1 MRRIRINWAKPG
13 DILGYPIFRKDGAI
27 LLNVGVKLTET
38 YIQQLKDLGITHIYI
53 QDEVSQ
59 DIIVHD
65 PISIETKMEALRV
78 IADNF
83 HRSCRGLKL
92 DIESVRNVV
101 NSIVDEILS
110 SEQILLNLHDIRS
123 FDNYIFSHSLSVTV
137 ISIIVG
143 RRLGYND
150 RFLRD
155 LGIGCML
162 HDIGKLD
169 VPKDILDKPEKL
181 TPEEYEI
188 VKFHT
193 HYGYRRIREQDGDLP
208 ATSAHIA
215 WEHHERYD
223 GSGYPRGLKGEKIH
237 IFSRIASIS
246 DVYDAM
252 TTDRVY
258 RKAYSPSDTIEF
270 IMGGSGTLFDHNI
283 VSAFVK
289 SIAPYPAGDIVLLST
304 GETAIVID
312 VNKDFPLRPIVRI
325 LKDDGWEDVD
335 LMEKTNISIIR
346 SLEE

>member
-1 MRRIRINWAKPG
+1 MRRIKITWAKPG
-13 DILGYPIFRKDGAI
+13 DILGYPILRKDGAI
-27 LLNVGVKLTET
+27 LLNVGVRLTET

-53 QDEVSQ
+53 QDDISQ
-59 DIIVHD
+59 DIIVPD
-65 PISIETKMEALRV
+65 PISIETRMEALRV
-78 IADNF
+78 IEDNF
-83 HRSCRGLKL
+83 HRSCKGLPL
-92 DIESVRNVV
+92 DVESVRKVV

-110 SEQILLNLHDIRS
+110 SDQILLNLHDVKS

-169 VPKDILDKPEKL
+169 VPKEILDKPERL
-181 TPEEYEI
+181 TPEEFEI

-193 HYGYRRIREQDGDLP
+193 HYGYKRLREQDGDIP
-208 ATSAHIA
+208 ATSSHIA
-215 WEHHERYD
+215 LDHHERYD
-223 GSGYPRGLKGEKIH
+223 GSGYPRGLEGEKIH
-237 IFSRIASIS
+237 IFSRIASIA

-258 RKAYSPSDTIEF
+258 RKAYSPSDAIEF
-270 IMGGSGTLFDHNI
+270 IMGGSGTLFDYNVVI
-283 VSAFVK
+283 AFVK
-289 SIAPYPAGDIVLLST
+289 SIAPYPVGDIVLLST

-312 VNKDFPLRPIVRI
+312 VNKDFPLRPIIRI

-335 LMEKTNISIIR
+335 LMKETNISILK

>member
-1 MRRIRINWAKPG
+1 MRRIKITWAKPG

-27 LLNVGVKLTET
+27 LLNSGVKLTEN

-53 QDEVSQ
+53 QDEISQ
-59 DIIVHD
+59 DIIIPD

-83 HRSCRGLKL
+83 YRSCRGLKL
-92 DIESVRNVV
+92 DVESVRNVV

-110 SEQILLNLHDIRS
+110 SEQILLNLHDIKS
-123 FDNYIFSHSLSVTV
+123 FDNYVFSHSLSVTV

-169 VPKDILDKPEKL
+169 IPKEILDKPESL

-193 HYGYRRIREQDGDLP
+193 HYGYRRLRDQNGDLP
-208 ATSAHIA
+208 ATSAHVA

-223 GSGYPRGLKGEKIH
+223 GSGYPRSLRGEKIH
-237 IFSRIASIS
+237 IFSRIASVS

-258 RKAYSPSDTIEF
+258 RKAYSPSDAMEF
-270 IMGGSGTLFDHNI
+270 IMGGSGTLFDYNI
-283 VSAFVK
+283 VGAFVK
-289 SIAPYPAGDIVLLST
+289 SIAPYPVGDIVLLST

-312 VNKDFPLRPIVRI
+312 VNRDFPLRPIVRV

-335 LMEKTNISIIR
+335 LMKKTDISVLK

>member
-1 MRRIRINWAKPG
+1 MRRIKITWAKPG
-13 DILGYPIFRKDGAI
+13 DILGYPILRKDGAI
-27 LLNVGVKLTET
+27 LLNVGVKLTEA
-38 YIQQLKDLGITHIYI
+38 YIQQLKELGITHIYI
-53 QDEVSQ
+53 QDEISQ
-59 DIIVHD
+59 DIVVPD

-92 DIESVRNVV
+92 DIESVRKVV
-101 NSIVDEILS
+101 DSIVDEILS
-110 SEQILLNLHDIRS
+110 SEQVLLNLHDIRS
-123 FDNYIFSHSLSVTV
+123 FDNYVFSHSLSVTV
-137 ISIIVG
+137 ISIVVG
-143 RRLGYND
+143 RRLGYDD

-155 LGIGCML
+155 LGMGCML

-169 VPKDILDKPEKL
+169 VPKEILDKPDKL

-193 HYGYRRIREQDGDLP
+193 HYGYRRLIDQNGDLP
-208 ATSAHIA
+208 ATSAHVA

-223 GSGYPRGLKGEKIH
+223 GSGYPRGLKGERIH
-237 IFSRIASIS
+237 IFARIASVS

-258 RKAYSPSDTIEF
+258 RKAYSPSDTMEF
-270 IMGGSGTLFDHNI
+270 IMGGSGILFDYNV

-289 SIAPYPAGDIVLLST
+289 SIAPYPAGDVVLLST

-312 VNKDFPLRPIVRI
+312 VNNDFPLRPVVRV
-325 LKDDGWEDVD
+325 LKDDGWEDID
-335 LMEKTNISIIR
+335 LMKKTNISILR